1 MPLTRHVS
9 LTVFLFAL
17 QAFVAPITNA
27 APATGES
34 PPAYVGATL
43 ENAPVL
49 LTDLRGKAVV
59 VTFWATWCPYCLKEL
74 PILNG
79 VQTAAGK
86 DKLQVIA
93 VNTESRDTFRKVSRA
108 LRSLDLQLV
117 YDPDKKGQETY
128 GVHGIPH
135 MVIIGRDGKIVAI
148 YRGYSEDKL
157 DDILASINRA
167 TGAIQ

>member
-1 MPLTRHVS
+1 MLLTQHFCR
-9 LTVFLFAL
+9 TVLLFAL
-17 QAFVAPITNA
+17 LALVAPITNA
-27 APATGES
+27 APAMGQI
-34 PPAYVGATL
+34 PPAYVGVTL
-43 ENAPVL
+43 ENDPVL

-59 VTFWATWCPYCLKEL
+59 ITFWATWCPYCLKEL

-79 VQTAAGK
+79 VQAAAGK

-93 VNTESRDTFRKVSRA
+93 VNTESRDVFRKVSRA
-108 LRSLDLQLV
+108 LRSLDLQLA
-117 YDPDKKGQETY
+117 YDPDKKGQESY
-128 GVHGIPH
+128 GVRGIPH
-135 MVIIGRDGKIVAI
+135 MVIIGRDGNIVAI